1 MKIHVLQC
9 GCIRVDPTV
18 PFGKRLDLIETA
30 KQLTAAD
37 KNRITLPVF
46 TYLIEHPK
54 GLILVD
60 TGWCRDI
67 SPRGVYDPKA
77 AAAVLPAQMAALF
90 HPFVP
95 KGMAIH
101 EQLADLGI
109 QPEDLDYVLLTHL
122 DVDHVSGLRHVNKAK
137 HIVLPE
143 YEYYWSC
150 RTVYKTRQPQDLW
163 IQYPMERPFYRGSS
177 IGPNHWVIDLL
188 GDESIQLVNVPGH
201 TEGQAA
207 VVIRNGKRFVLLTAD
222 AAFSPRN
229 WQEMIVP
236 GYGFARDFQ
245 RKSLRWIADMAADPN
260 CAAVLCSHDP
270 DVKPGVIT
278 I

>member
-18 PFGKRLDLIETA
+18 PFGRRFDLIEA
-30 KQLTAAD
+30 ARQLTAPD
-37 KNRITLPVF
+37 KGRITLPVF

-60 TGWCRDI
+60 TGLCREI
-67 SPRGVYDPKA
+67 SPAGVYDPKA
-77 AAAVLPAQMAALF
+77 VAAIFPPRMAALL

-95 KGMAIH
+95 SGMAIH
-101 EQLADLGI
+101 EQLSSLGI
-109 QPEDLDYVLLTHL
+109 QPQDLDYVLLTHL
-122 DVDHVSGLRHVNKAK
+122 DVDHVSGLRHVQQAK

-150 RTVYKTRQPQDLW
+150 RTVYRPRQPQELW
-163 IQYPMERPFYRGSS
+163 IQYPMERPYYRGSPL
-177 IGPNHWVIDLL
+177 GPNHWVIDLFE
-188 GDESIQLVNVPGH
+188 DESLQLVNVPGH

-207 VVIRNGKRFVLLTAD
+207 IVIRNGARFALLTAD
-222 AAFSPRN
+222 AAFSRRN

-236 GYGFARDFQ
+236 GFGFARGFQ
-245 RKSLRWIADMAADPN
+245 QKSLRWIADMAADPG
-260 CAAVLCSHDP
+260 CAVVLSSHDP
-270 DVKPGVIT
+270 EQKPGVFT

>member
-18 PFGKRLDLIETA
+18 PFGKKLDLIEAA

-60 TGWCRDI
+60 TGWCREI
-67 SPRGVYDPKA
+67 SPRGVYDPRA

-90 HPFVP
+90 HPFVS

-101 EQLADLGI
+101 EQLADMGI

-122 DVDHVSGLRHVNKAK
+122 DVDHVDTN
-137 HIVLPE
+137 
-143 YEYYWSC
+143 
-150 RTVYKTRQPQDLW
+150 T
-163 IQYPMERPFYRGSS
+163 
-177 IGPNHWVIDLL
+177 IGPAAPCTR
-188 GDESIQLVNVPGH
+188 PGSRRISGSN
-201 TEGQAA
+201 TPWSARFTVVRRSARIIGSLICSETRASSWSMCP
-207 VVIRNGKRFVLLTAD
+207 VIRK
-222 AAFSPRN
+222 
-229 WQEMIVP
+229 
-236 GYGFARDFQ
+236 AR
-245 RKSLRWIADMAADPN
+245 RRL
-260 CAAVLCSHDP
+260 
-270 DVKPGVIT
+270 
-278 I
+278 

>member
-9 GCIRVDPTV
+9 GSIRVDPTV

-37 KNRITLPVF
+37 RNRITLPVF

-60 TGWCRDI
+60 TGWCREI
-67 SPRGVYDPKA
+67 SPDGVYDPKV
-77 AAAVLPAQMAALF
+77 AAAVLPSQMAALF

-101 EQLADLGI
+101 EQLAGMGI

-122 DVDHVSGLRHVNKAK
+122 DVDHVAGLRHVSKAK

-150 RTVYKTRQPQDLW
+150 RTVYKIRQPQDLW

-177 IGPNHWVIDLL
+177 LGPNHWVIDLF
-188 GDESIQLVNVPGH
+188 GDESMVAELMRDLGLCS
-201 TEGQAA
+201 
-207 VVIRNGKRFVLLTAD
+207 IRQD
-222 AAFSPRN
+222 A
-229 WQEMIVP
+229 
-236 GYGFARDFQ
+236 
-245 RKSLRWIADMAADPN
+245 KSLYKKDQRQLKNTLNQQFDTSRPDE
-260 CAAVLCSHDP
+260 VLRDRASYQP
-270 DVKPGVIT
+270 RTFQLSAP
-278 I
+278 

>member
-1 MKIHVLQC
+1 MKIRMLQC

-18 PFGKRLDLIETA
+18 PFGKRLDLIEAA

-54 GLILVD
+54 GLLLVD

-77 AAAVLPAQMAALF
+77 AAAVLPSQMAALF

-122 DVDHVSGLRHVNKAK
+122 DVDHV
-137 HIVLPE
+137 VLPH
-143 YEYYWSC
+143 
-150 RTVYKTRQPQDLW
+150 RVQDPAAAGSLDPIPHGAPVLPW
-163 IQYPMERPFYRGSS
+163 FAARPES
-177 IGPNHWVIDLL
+177 L
-188 GDESIQLVNVPGH
+188 GH
-201 TEGQAA
+201 
-207 VVIRNGKRFVLLTAD
+207 
-222 AAFSPRN
+222 
-229 WQEMIVP
+229 
-236 GYGFARDFQ
+236 
-245 RKSLRWIADMAADPN
+245 
-260 CAAVLCSHDP
+260 
-270 DVKPGVIT
+270 
-278 I
+278 

>member
-1 MKIHVLQC
+1 MKIHMLQC

-18 PFGKRLDLIETA
+18 PFGKRLDLIEAA

-77 AAAVLPAQMAALF
+77 AAAILPSQMAALF

-122 DVDHVSGLRHVNKAK
+122 DVDHVAGLRHVNKAK

-150 RTVYKTRQPQDLW
+150 RTVYKVRQPQDLW
-163 IQYPMERPFYRGSS
+163 IQYPMERPFYRGSPL
-177 IGPNHWVIDLL
+177 GPNHWVIDLF

-207 VVIRNGKRFVLLTAD
+207 VVIWHLMGNPMPEDGGAK
-222 AAFSPRN
+222 AF
-229 WQEMIVP
+229 
-236 GYGFARDFQ
+236 
-245 RKSLRWIADMAADPN
+245 
-260 CAAVLCSHDP
+260 P
-270 DVKPGVIT
+270 DVHPGRYYTEAVDWASSAGVVPALRARRVRLSPGFT
-278 I
+278 L

>member
-1 MKIHVLQC
+1 M
-9 GCIRVDPTV
+9 
-18 PFGKRLDLIETA
+18 
-30 KQLTAAD
+30 
-37 KNRITLPVF
+37 
-46 TYLIEHPK
+46 
-54 GLILVD
+54 
-60 TGWCRDI
+60 
-67 SPRGVYDPKA
+67 
-77 AAAVLPAQMAALF
+77 
-90 HPFVP
+90 
-95 KGMAIH
+95 
-101 EQLADLGI
+101 GI
-109 QPEDLDYVLLTHL
+109 QPQDLDYVLLTHL
-122 DVDHVSGLRHVNKAK
+122 DVDHVSGLRHVSGAK

-150 RTVYKTRQPQDLW
+150 RTVYKIRQPQDLW

-177 IGPNHWVIDLL
+177 LGPNHWVIDLF

-207 VVIRNGKRFVLLTAD
+207 IVFRNSGRFVLLTAD

-236 GYGFARDFQ
+236 GFGFARGFQ
-245 RKSLRWIADMAADPN
+245 RKSLLWIAGMAADPN

>member
-9 GCIRVDPTV
+9 GSIRVDPTV
-18 PFGKRLDLIETA
+18 PFGKRLDLIEAA

-46 TYLIEHPK
+46 TYLIEHPQ

-60 TGWCRDI
+60 TGWCREI
-67 SPRGVYDPKA
+67 SPYGVYDPKA
-77 AAAVLPAQMAALF
+77 AAAVLPSQMAVLF

-101 EQLADLGI
+101 EQLAGMGI
-109 QPEDLDYVLLTHL
+109 GPEDLDYVLLTHL
-122 DVDHVSGLRHVNKAK
+122 DVDHV
-137 HIVLPE
+137 VLPE

-150 RTVYKTRQPQDLW
+150 RTVYKIRQPQELW

-177 IGPNHWVIDLL
+177 IGPNHWVIDLF

-207 VVIRNGKRFVLLTAD
+207 IVIRNGRKFVLLAAD

-236 GYGFARDFQ
+236 GFGFARDFQ
-245 RKSLRWIADMAADPN
+245 RKSLRWIAEMAADPN
-260 CAAVLCSHDP
+260 CTAVLCSHDP
-270 DVKPGVIT
+270 EVKPGIIT
-278 I
+278 L

>member
-1 MKIHVLQC
+1 MKIHMLQC

-18 PFGKRLDLIETA
+18 PFGKRLDLIEAA

-101 EQLADLGI
+101 EQLAGMGI
-109 QPEDLDYVLLTHL
+109 
-122 DVDHVSGLRHVNKAK
+122 
-137 HIVLPE
+137 
-143 YEYYWSC
+143 
-150 RTVYKTRQPQDLW
+150 RT
-163 IQYPMERPFYRGSS
+163 
-177 IGPNHWVIDLL
+177 
-188 GDESIQLVNVPGH
+188 
-201 TEGQAA
+201 
-207 VVIRNGKRFVLLTAD
+207 
-222 AAFSPRN
+222 
-229 WQEMIVP
+229 
-236 GYGFARDFQ
+236 
-245 RKSLRWIADMAADPN
+245 
-260 CAAVLCSHDP
+260 
-270 DVKPGVIT
+270 
-278 I
+278 

>member
-9 GCIRVDPTV
+9 GSIRVDLTV
-18 PFGKRLDLIETA
+18 PFGKRLDLIEAA

-60 TGWCRDI
+60 TGWCREI
-67 SPRGVYDPKA
+67 SPDGVYDPKA
-77 AAAVLPAQMAALF
+77 AAAVLPSQMVALF

-101 EQLADLGI
+101 EQLAGMGI
-109 QPEDLDYVLLTHL
+109 QPQDLDYVLLTHL
-122 DVDHVSGLRHVNKAK
+122 DVDHVSGLRHVSGAK

-150 RTVYKTRQPQDLW
+150 RTVYKIRQPQELW

-177 IGPNHWVIDLL
+177 LGPNHWVIDLF

-207 VVIRNGKRFVLLTAD
+207 IVFRNSGRFVLLTAD

-236 GYGFARDFQ
+236 GFGFARGFQ
-245 RKSLRWIADMAADPN
+245 RKSRLWIAGMAADPD
-260 CAAVLCSHDP
+260 CAAILCSHDP
-270 DVKPGVIT
+270 AVAPGVISL
-278 I
+278 